1 MSRVAKKPIIIP
13 ENIEIRIKKQNIK
26 IKKKD
31 TELNYRI
38 HNFVKINLNNK
49 ILVFSVKKNFKDH
62 WKQAGTTRSIVQ
74 SMIIGLEKGFTKKL
88 LLIGIG
94 YKASVQKN
102 ILILS
107 LGFSHT
113 IKYKIQ
119 ENIIIKCP
127 SQTEI
132 VITGNNKQV
141 VGQIAAKLR
150 SYRPPEPYK
159 GKGIFYLNETI
170 KIKETKKK

>member
-13 ENIEIRIKKQNIK
+13 NDITIYIKKQNIK
-26 IKKKD
+26 IKRKNQ
-31 TELNYRI
+31 ELNYKI
-38 HNFVKINLNNK
+38 HDFVKINLNNE
-49 ILVFSVKKNFKDH
+49 ILTFSVKKNFKDH
-62 WKQAGTTRSIVQ
+62 WKQAGTTRSIIQ
-74 SMIIGLEKGFTKKL
+74 SMILGLKKGFTKTL
-88 LLIGIG
+88 SLIGIG
-94 YKASVQKN
+94 YRVSIKN
-102 ILILS
+102 KILILS

-113 IKYKIQ
+113 ITYKIPK
-119 ENIIIKCP
+119 NIIIKCP

-132 VITGNNKQV
+132 IIKGNNKQI